1 MFNMFKPLS
10 NRVLVL
16 PAEKEDMINGL
27 YIPDQLKTNP
37 PRGKVEAA
45 GSECKD
51 VKVGDFVY
59 FSEHAGSPLKLNNVE
74 YLIMRETDL
83 FGIE

>member
-1 MFNMFKPLS
+1 MFKPLA

-16 PAEKEDMINGL
+16 PAQKEESINGIFL
-27 YIPDQLKTNP
+27 PDQSKTNP

-59 FSEHAGSPLKLNNVE
+59 FNEHSGYSLKLNNVE

>member
-1 MFNMFKPLS
+1 MFKPLA

-45 GSECKD
+45 GPECKD

-59 FSEHAGSPLKLNNVE
+59 FSEHAGSPLKLDNTE

>member
-1 MFNMFKPLS
+1 MFKPLS

-16 PAEKEDMINGL
+16 PAEKEDSINGVF
-27 YIPDQLKTNP
+27 IPDKLKTNP

-45 GSECKD
+45 GPECKD
-51 VKVGDFVY
+51 VKIDDFVY
-59 FSEHAGSPLKLNNVE
+59 FSEHAGSPLKLNNIE